1 MALIS
6 RASVP
11 RMETLEIRGDLSGSV
26 LPVRFYDI
34 SATTEWNNLRT
45 LVRLIETNDEYKV
58 HLAIKAL

>member
-26 LPVRFYDI
+26 RPVRFYVI
-34 SATTEWNNLRT
+34 SATTEWNIRKF
-45 LVRLIETNDEYKV
+45 RGHWYD
-58 HLAIKAL
+58 